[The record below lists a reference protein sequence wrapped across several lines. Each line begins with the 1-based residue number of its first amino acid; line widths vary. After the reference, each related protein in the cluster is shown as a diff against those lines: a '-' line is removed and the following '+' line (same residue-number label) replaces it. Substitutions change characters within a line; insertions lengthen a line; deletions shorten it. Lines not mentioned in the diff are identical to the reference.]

1 MGTDMNDDRQSTL
14 LAEND
19 DLVQPDDHLNRNEP
33 VFDELEA
40 YLNAPASAALLQEE
54 YLPLTNLDDA
64 KVMMTDYLGQNQL
77 PLIKPNMTL
86 HPSSQSYQSESHHT
100 DHPLSQK
107 IIRRLISPPPTD
119 TPYTSGVVRVDLARL
134 NRTSNLVGELFT
146 QENSAF
152 LQNQQMQAV
161 VRSVAGRFSEFEQ
174 IARDVQD
181 WMDSNQNNRANLH
194 SNRSSHLQRS
204 SARNHDTDSDFDSLQ
219 MDSYDRLHILTQE
232 IIEQIAHIGES
243 MQDLGLLANQSQQA
257 QRQRQQTLKLIR
269 TDLLRARMLPISN
282 LLDRFPRM
290 VRDLTLTYQKQ
301 VQVKLIGASTLVD
314 KVVLEK
320 LLDPLVHLVRNAF
333 DHGIESPEL
342 RTAQGK
348 PTEATIEIRAYHRG
362 NQTYIEVRDDGRGI
376 DLKAIRRKAVSAGM
390 VSSDQVRKL
399 NREQLY
405 NLLFSPGFSTA
416 KQVTELSGRGVGLDV
431 VQHQVKLLKGTL
443 TLTSQ
448 LGKGTLFTLRFP
460 LTLSL
465 AKVLIFSIQDQIMAI
480 PADTLHSI
488 VMASPSSI
496 VTVEDQPIY
505 RSPQGQDIP
514 VYPQG
519 TLLKSYPLMRMP
531 STRSQGLTLPESF
544 TPLLLLSGEEGMM
557 ALPIDQILQEQEC
570 VIKPFGTLLKPPAY
584 LYGCTVLGNGTLIP
598 VIDGPAL
605 INQGIRPVE
614 TAIGDDLVS
623 VIDTNLTRDQSES
636 PAFPNRS
643 MLLADHVCTV
653 LVIDDSLTARQFLA
667 MTLEKFGYLAIQ
679 ARDGREALQQ
689 LQQNPG
695 IQAIFCDIE
704 MPRMNGFEFLSAS
717 RQEYAEATPP
727 TIMLTSRSSNKH
739 RQMAM
744 KLGAV
749 GYLTKPYLEQEL
761 LTTLQGCL
769 GRTV

>member
-1 MGTDMNDDRQSTL
+1 M
-14 LAEND
+14 
-19 DLVQPDDHLNRNEP
+19 
-33 VFDELEA
+33 
-40 YLNAPASAALLQEE
+40 
-54 YLPLTNLDDA
+54 
-64 KVMMTDYLGQNQL
+64 
-77 PLIKPNMTL
+77 
-86 HPSSQSYQSESHHT
+86 
-100 DHPLSQK
+100 
-107 IIRRLISPPPTD
+107 
-119 TPYTSGVVRVDLARL
+119 
-134 NRTSNLVGELFT
+134 
-146 QENSAF
+146 
-152 LQNQQMQAV
+152 QNQQMQSV

-174 IARDVQD
+174 IAREVQD
-181 WMDSNQNNRANLH
+181 WMDVNQNNRANLH
-194 SNRSSHLQRS
+194 SNRSSHSPRTI
-204 SARNHDTDSDFDSLQ
+204 ARDHDADSEFDSLQ

-257 QRQRQQTLKLIR
+257 QRQQTLKLIR

-290 VRDLTLTYQKQ
+290 VRDLTITYKKQ

-314 KVVLEK
+314 KVILEK

-348 PTEATIEIRAYHRG
+348 QTEATIEIRAYHRG

-376 DLKAIRRKAVSAGM
+376 DLKAIRRKAVSAGI

-431 VQHQVKLLKGTL
+431 VQHQVKRLKGTL

-465 AKVLIFSIQDQIMAI
+465 AKLLVFSIQDQIMAI

-488 VMASPSSI
+488 VMASSSSI
-496 VTVEDQPIY
+496 LTVDDQPID
-505 RSPQGQDIP
+505 RSPQGEDIP
-514 VYPQG
+514 VYPQSA
-519 TLLKSYPLMRMP
+519 LLKSYPLMRMP
-531 STRSQGLTLPESF
+531 RTRSQRLTLPESF
-544 TPLLLLSGEEGMM
+544 TPLR
-557 ALPIDQILQEQEC
+557 
-570 VIKPFGTLLKPPAY
+570 
-584 LYGCTVLGNGTLIP
+584 TLIP

-605 INQGIRPVE
+605 ISQGIRPVE
-614 TAIGDDLVS
+614 TATVEEVTS
-623 VIDTNLTRDQSES
+623 VVDSTRDQARDQSEF
-636 PAFPNRS
+636 PAPPNRS
-643 MLLADHVCTV
+643 MMLADHVCTV

-704 MPRMNGFEFLSAS
+704 MPRMNGFEFLTAS

-727 TIMLTSRSSNKH
+727 LCSPPAAATSTAKWLRNWAQSDTSPNLTSNRNCS
-739 RQMAM
+739 RRFR
-744 KLGAV
+744 V
-749 GYLTKPYLEQEL
+749 
-761 LTTLQGCL
+761 
-769 GRTV
+769 V

>member
-1 MGTDMNDDRQSTL
+1 MNINMNGNRQPFL
-14 LAEND
+14 LAENS
-19 DLVQPDDHLNRNEP
+19 DLTIGLEP

-40 YLNAPASAALLQEE
+40 YLNQPASSALLQEN

-64 KVMMTDYLGQNQL
+64 KAMTTDYLDQHQSALIEPATHPNPESL
-77 PLIKPNMTL
+77 PPD
-86 HPSSQSYQSESHHT
+86 PHT
-100 DHPLSQK
+100 DHPISQK
-107 IIRRLISPPPTD
+107 IIRRLISPPLND
-119 TPYTSGVVRVDLARL
+119 MPYTNGVVRVDLSRL

-146 QENSAF
+146 QENGAF
-152 LQNQQMQAV
+152 LQNQQMQLV
-161 VRSVAGRFSEFEQ
+161 VRSVTGRFSEFEQ

-181 WMDSNQNNRANLH
+181 WMDVNQNNRANLN
-194 SNRSSHLQRS
+194 SNRSSNSQRS
-204 SARNHDTDSDFDSLQ
+204 IARDQDTDSEFDSLQ

-290 VRDLTLTYQKQ
+290 VRDLTITYKKQ

-348 PTEATIEIRAYHRG
+348 QTEATIEIRAYHRG

-376 DLKAIRRKAVSAGM
+376 DLKAIRRKAVSTGM

-465 AKVLIFSIQDQIMAI
+465 AKLLIFSIQDQIMAI

-496 VTVEDQPIY
+496 VTVDDQSMY
-505 RSPQGQDIP
+505 RSPQGEDIP
-514 VYPQG
+514 VYPQSA
-519 TLLKSYPLMRMP
+519 LLKSYPLMRMP
-531 STRSQGLTLPESF
+531 RTRSQGLTLPESF
-544 TPLLLLSGEEGMM
+544 MPLLLLSGEEGMM

-605 INQGIRPVE
+605 ISQGIRPVE
-614 TAIGDDLVS
+614 AAIVDEV
-623 VIDTNLTRDQSES
+623 TNVVEQNRDQSRDQFKS
-636 PAFPNRS
+636 PALPNRS
-643 MLLADHVCTV
+643 MMLADHVCTV

-739 RQMAM
+739 RQMAT

-769 GRTV
+769 ATADRSR